1 MCGKGRIWF
10 FFLLSRGWVMVVDRK
25 VCAYGDFEW
34 VESEDI
40 LRTNKFIVC

>member
-1 MCGKGRIWF
+1 VI
-10 FFLLSRGWVMVVDRK
+10 VVDRK

-40 LRTNKFIVC
+40 LRIDKLIVCQPFL